1 MGLII
6 FAKLHY
12 GSCVEVLYVTL
23 RLSMMASTAFI
34 GLAQLA
40 TAAML
45 IAYTLIKVSS
55 AQPTTTMMS
64 EVMEGLSAASP
75 GGKI

>member
-1 MGLII
+1 
-6 FAKLHY
+6 
-12 GSCVEVLYVTL
+12 
-23 RLSMMASTAFI
+23 MMASTVFI

-75 GGKI
+75 DDKI